1 MVIQDESIGS
11 VHRNRDFRWLWASN
25 ALQETGRQFAT
36 LALSVTAV
44 AVLGAE
50 AWQVGVISALG
61 LSAYLVIGLPAGVW
75 VDRWPKRPVLVD
87 AELIRAVAA
96 ASVVVAYIAGW
107 LSVWQLMVVAA
118 IISVTSVFSDT
129 AQTAFTP
136 AIVGP
141 SRVSEAT
148 ARIQS
153 TDTSMQVVGPAL
165 AAAVLTRLAAPLLYV
180 VTSVTGIL
188 AAVAASLIR
197 APEPR
202 EKGVT
207 PPPFWASLIEGIAF
221 VRRHPVLRTMLVT
234 NALINAGAGVFAT
247 LIVLVALDD
256 LGMTA
261 SGYALASGIGATGAI
276 IGSLVAMRIR
286 NRLGPI
292 RTMLV
297 GYCLLP
303 VAALILPSAYVV
315 PLPSVVFVAGSSFA
329 FGLIVVTTMISSAGL
344 RAEVTPPQLMGR
356 ATAAN
361 RFVTQGAMPL
371 GALVAG
377 IVGSAASNGVALL
390 LSPLLLTL
398 AAAAFALSPLRPH
411 RALPDEWKH
420 HLAA

>member
-1 MVIQDESIGS
+1 MVVQDESTGA
-11 VHRNRDFRWLWASN
+11 VHRNTGFRWLWASN

-44 AVLGAE
+44 AVRGAE

-75 VDRWPKRPVLVD
+75 VDRWPKRPVLVCT
-87 AELIRAVAA
+87 ELIRAVAA
-96 ASVVVAYIAGW
+96 ASVAVAYIAGW
-107 LSVWQLMVVAA
+107 LSVWQLVVVAA

-141 SRVSEAT
+141 SRVSEAA

-180 VTSVTGIL
+180 ITSVTGIL

-202 EKGVT
+202 EEGVA
-207 PPPFWASLIEGIAF
+207 PPPFWASLVEGIAF

-234 NALINAGAGVFAT
+234 N
-247 LIVLVALDD
+247 
-256 LGMTA
+256 
-261 SGYALASGIGATGAI
+261 
-276 IGSLVAMRIR
+276 
-286 NRLGPI
+286 
-292 RTMLV
+292 
-297 GYCLLP
+297 
-303 VAALILPSAYVV
+303 
-315 PLPSVVFVAGSSFA
+315 
-329 FGLIVVTTMISSAGL
+329 AGL

-361 RFVTQGAMPL
+361 RFITQGAMPL

>member
-1 MVIQDESIGS
+1 MTEDAPTGP
-11 VHRNRDFRWLWASN
+11 VHRIAGFRRLWASN
-25 ALQETGRQFAT
+25 ALQETGGQFAT

-44 AVLGAE
+44 TVVGAE

-61 LSAYLVIGLPAGVW
+61 LSAYLLIGLPAGVW
-75 VDRWPKRPVLVD
+75 VDRWPKRSVLVG

-96 ASVVVAYIAGW
+96 ASIAVAYIAGW
-107 LSVWQLMVVAA
+107 LTVWQLMAVAA
-118 IISVTSVFSDT
+118 IVSVTSVFSDT
-129 AQTAFTP
+129 AQTAFVP

-141 SRVSEAT
+141 ARVSEAT
-148 ARIQS
+148 ARLQS
-153 TDTSMQVVGPAL
+153 TDTSMQVIGPAL

-180 VTSVTGIL
+180 ITSVTGIL
-188 AAVAASLIR
+188 AALTASLIR

-202 EKGVT
+202 EKGVA
-207 PPPFWASLIEGIAF
+207 PPPFWRSLVEGIAF

-286 NRLGPI
+286 SRFGPI
-292 RTMLV
+292 RTMFV

-303 VAALILPSAYVV
+303 LAALILPSAYIL
-315 PLPSVVFVAGSSFA
+315 PLPPVVFVAASGFA

-356 ATAAN
+356 AAAAN
-361 RFVTQGAMPL
+361 RFVTQGAMPI
-371 GALVAG
+371 GALTAG
-377 IVGSAASNGVALL
+377 VVGSATSNGVALL
-390 LSPLLLTL
+390 LSPVLLTL
-398 AAAAFALSPLRPH
+398 AAVAFAVSPLRSH
-411 RALPDEWKH
+411 RTLPDEWKH
-420 HLAA
+420 RPAG